1 MDNVLI
7 NNNVQDYST
16 MKIEVDTLVKFGRA
30 NDCSDLHITSHQ
42 PPTFR
47 KLGELFIGPFQGTKE
62 DYRAAILSMLNEP
75 QKEVLASGIDLDFSF
90 EGGDGE
96 RYRVNVFT
104 QQNEL
109 AAAIRILRND
119 IPTLEDLFLPDAI
132 RLLAEQPRGIVLVT
146 GPTGSGK
153 STTLAA
159 MIDYIN
165 VRRRAHIIT
174 IEDPIEYV
182 HKSKNC
188 LVHQRELH
196 RDVPSFSDALRSAMR
211 EDPDVILVGEM
222 RDYET
227 ISAAV
232 TAAETG
238 HLVFSTLH
246 TTGASQTLDR
256 IVDVYPSH
264 SQGMIRSQLAGVMRG
279 VVTQTLLPLADM
291 SGRVVATEILIGND
305 AVLNLIREGK
315 YHQLGSTMQSSG
327 HVGMHTLAGDL
338 ANLVRQG
345 RITKETAEKAANNKA
360 ELAQYMQL

>member
-1 MDNVLI
+1 MDFNANSNVPAGEIGPLT
-7 NNNVQDYST
+7 VAS
-16 MKIEVDTLVKFGRA
+16 LVAYGRKY
-30 NDCSDLHITSHQ
+30 DCSDVHITSHQ

-47 KLGELFIGPFQGTKE
+47 RLGELEIGPFLGSRE
-62 DYRAAILSMLNEP
+62 EYRGLILSMLNEY
-75 QKEVLASGIDLDFSF
+75 QAEELSLGKDLDFSF
-90 EGGDGE
+90 EDSIGQ
-96 RYRVNVFT
+96 RYRVNVYH

-119 IPTLEDLFLPDAI
+119 IPSMADLSLPPVI
-132 RLLAEQPRGIVLVT
+132 QQLAEQPRGIVLVT

-165 VRRRAHIIT
+165 EHRRAHIIT

-222 RDYET
+222 RDFET

-238 HLVFSTLH
+238 HLVLSTLH

-264 SQGMIRSQLAGVMRG
+264 SQGMIRSQLSGVFRG
-279 VVTQTLLPLADM
+279 VVTQTLIPRADN
-291 SGRVVATEILIGND
+291 SGRIVATEILIGND
-305 AVLNLIREGK
+305 AVLNIIREGK
-315 YHQLGSTMQSSG
+315 YHQLGSTMQSNAQA
-327 HVGMHTLAGDL
+327 GMHTLAGDL
-338 ANLVRQG
+338 ADLMRKG
-345 RITKETAEKAANNKA
+345 LITRETAERNVNNKL
-360 ELAQYMQL
+360 ELEQYLRM

>member
-1 MDNVLI
+1 MGI
-7 NNNVQDYST
+7 S
-16 MKIEVDTLVKFGRA
+16 IEQLVEYARA

-47 KLGELFIGPFQGTKE
+47 KLGELFIGPFTGSVE
-62 DYRAAILSMLNEP
+62 DYRETILSMLNDAQREELSLG
-75 QKEVLASGIDLDFSF
+75 KDLDFSF
-90 EGGDGE
+90 ETSPE
-96 RYRVNVFT
+96 LRYRVNVYR
-104 QQNEL
+104 QQKQL

-119 IPTLEDLFLPDAI
+119 IPSLEDLQLPDAI
-132 RLLAEQPRGIVLVT
+132 RQLAEQPRGIVLVT

-165 VRRRAHIIT
+165 VHRRAHVIT

-182 HKSKNC
+182 HRSKNC

-246 TTGASQTLDR
+246 TTGAAQTLDR

-264 SQGMIRSQLAGVMRG
+264 SQGMIRSQLSGVMRG
-279 VVTQTLLPLADM
+279 VITQTLLPLADL
-291 SGRVVATEILIGND
+291 SGRTVATEILIGTD

-315 YHQLGSTMQSSG
+315 YHQLGSTMQSNAQY
-327 HVGMHTLAGDL
+327 GMHTLAGDL

-345 RITKETAEKAANNKA
+345 RITREVAEKAVNNKA
-360 ELAQYMQL
+360 ELFQYI

>member
-1 MDNVLI
+1 MDFNIESLL
-7 NNNVQDYST
+7 DYARQ
-16 MKIEVDTLVKFGRA
+16 EG
-30 NDCSDLHITSHQ
+30 CSDLHITSHR

-47 KLGELFIGPFQGTKE
+47 KLGELFIGPFTGSKQ
-62 DYRAAILSMLNEP
+62 DYRDVIFSMLNEA
-75 QKEVLASGIDLDFSF
+75 QKEELSLGKDLDFSL
-90 EGGDGE
+90 EGDGGL
-96 RYRVNVFT
+96 RYRVNVYC
-104 QQNEL
+104 QQREL
-109 AAAIRILRND
+109 AAAIRILRDD
-119 IPTLEDLFLPDAI
+119 IPTLEDLHLPEAI
-132 RLLAEQPRGIVLVT
+132 QRLSEQPRGIVLVT

-165 VRRRAHIIT
+165 VHRHAHIIT

-188 LVHQRELH
+188 LVHQREVH
-196 RDVPSFSDALRSAMR
+196 RDAPSFESALRSAMR

-246 TTGASQTLDR
+246 TTGAAQTLDR

-264 SQGMIRSQLAGVMRG
+264 SQGMIRSQLSGVVKG

-291 SGRVVATEILIGND
+291 SGRTVATEILIGTD
-305 AVLNLIREGK
+305 AVLNLIRGGK
-315 YHQLGSTMQSSG
+315 YHQLASIMQSSAQ
-327 HVGMHTLAGDL
+327 HGMHTLAGDL
-338 ANLVRQG
+338 ARLVRAG
-345 RITKETAEKAANNKA
+345 RITRESAEKAVSNKA
-360 ELAQYMQL
+360 ELFQYI